1 MQKNHVEQQNY
12 CDVSQDLQD
21 WMDPVWP
28 SIVVCM
34 LSKAALAYIKCK
46 QMLVKVKIK
55 HFYLLLIVQEL
66 EIGLIVNTKLLLF
79 KTSIII
85 YITEWEKQ
93 AWVENTL
100 LYNLVSQ
107 NGTHLQRY
115 FSKVFGNDILN
126 CSLCRGQIWKLH
138 QIICSISINIKLSF
152 KSSSSLYNVQVYI

>member
-1 MQKNHVEQQNY
+1 
-12 CDVSQDLQD
+12 
-21 WMDPVWP
+21 MDPVWP

-46 QMLVKVKIK
+46 QMLVKIK

-66 EIGLIVNTKLLLF
+66 EIGLIVDTKLLLF

-100 LYNLVSQ
+100 LYNLVS
-107 NGTHLQRY
+107 
-115 FSKVFGNDILN
+115 
-126 CSLCRGQIWKLH
+126 
-138 QIICSISINIKLSF
+138 
-152 KSSSSLYNVQVYI
+152 

>member
-1 MQKNHVEQQNY
+1 MQKIMQNNKTTVTSARTY
-12 CDVSQDLQD
+12 RTGWILSGRLLSSACYPKQLWPTSNVS
-21 WMDPVWP
+21 
-28 SIVVCM
+28 
-34 LSKAALAYIKCK
+34 KC
-46 QMLVKVKIK
+46 QSVKIK